1 MSDLHL
7 PSLLAQDT
15 SQLAAAIVER
25 HGGRERLSVLD
36 YEIVLAVVKTLQ
48 AMRAAAPADLPRLV
62 ESLSKLESMLPGAAG
77 SGPARSPLQQLHD
90 HCAGVPS

>member
-1 MSDLHL
+1 VSDLHL

-15 SQLAAAIVER
+15 GQLAAAIVER

-62 ESLSKLESMLPGAAG
+62 ESLSKLEAMLPGAAG